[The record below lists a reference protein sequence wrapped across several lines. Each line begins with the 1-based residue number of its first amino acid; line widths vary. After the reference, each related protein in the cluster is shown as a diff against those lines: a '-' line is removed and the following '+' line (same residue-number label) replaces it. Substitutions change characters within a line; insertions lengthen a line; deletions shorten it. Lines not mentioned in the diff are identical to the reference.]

1 MSSPAPSPFPF
12 FPQEDERLRRGEIAT
27 AVKRVLESG
36 DYILGTEV
44 QSFEREFAAFLG
56 VDHAVGVANGTDAIE
71 LMLRALDI
79 GHGSRVVVPAHAPS
93 AVAAG
98 VMRSGAGLVFA
109 DIEPETFTLSPESLD
124 AVLRSHAGR
133 GGIRAALAVHLY
145 GHPADWAGLQQVTD
159 AHGITLLEDAA
170 QAHGAEWNGRQA
182 GTLGRLS
189 AFSFYP
195 TKNLGACGDAG
206 AVVTADPALAG
217 RLRELR
223 QYGWKTRG
231 VSEHGGI
238 NSRLDELQAAIL
250 RAKLPFLSE
259 GIKRRRDLAAIY
271 ASRLGCCPGL
281 SLPVVRA
288 DCGHAF
294 HLYVVRSGRRDAL
307 LRCLAAAGIP
317 AAVHY
322 PVPLHRQP
330 AFETADLLP
339 VAEKAAREVL
349 TLPLHPHL
357 SEEAVHR
364 VCDALER
371 SGDAGC

>member
-1 MSSPAPSPFPF
+1 M
-12 FPQEDERLRRGEIAT
+12 RRGVISD

-36 DYILGTEV
+36 GYILGTEV
-44 QSFEREFAAFLG
+44 EGFEREFAAFLG
-56 VDHAVGVANGTDAIE
+56 VDHAVCVGNGTDAIE
-71 LMLRALDI
+71 LMLRVLDI
-79 GHGSRVVVPAHAPS
+79 GHGSRVVVPANAPS

-109 DIEPETFTLSPESLD
+109 DIEPETSTLSPESLD

-133 GGIRAALAVHLY
+133 GIKAALVVHLY
-145 GHPADWAGLQQVTD
+145 GHPADWVGLKRVAD
-159 AHGITLLEDAA
+159 AHGIVLLEDAA
-170 QAHGAEWNGRQA
+170 QAHGAEWHGRLA

-206 AVVTADPALAG
+206 AVVTADPELAG

-231 VSEHGGI
+231 VSEHCGV
-238 NSRLDELQAAIL
+238 NSRMDEIQAAIL
-250 RAKLPFLSE
+250 RAKLPFLPE

-271 ASRLGCCPGL
+271 ASRLGRCPGL
-281 SLPVVRA
+281 SVPVVRA

-294 HLYVVRSGRRDAL
+294 HLYVVRSGERDAL
-307 LRCLAAAGIP
+307 LQSLAAAGIP

-330 AFETADLLP
+330 AFETADVLP
-339 VAEKAAREVL
+339 VAEAAAREVL

-357 SEEAVHR
+357 SEEAVHV
-364 VCDALER
+364 VCDAVER
-371 SGDAGC
+371 SGDAGG